1 MTNVLFGVLV
11 MGVVVGV
18 LLFLVITSIGLWVIT
33 LMMSKWLDSYTGYY
47 EKNQRGNCHD
57 EERSSRY

>member
-1 MTNVLFGVLV
+1 MTNVLFGILV
-11 MGVVVGV
+11 IGVVVGI
-18 LLFLVITSIGLWVIT
+18 LLFFVIASIGLWIIT

-47 EKNQRGNCHD
+47 ENNHRGKYHD